1 MRMEVAETARGVG
14 RVLAEV
20 AETLRRA
27 REGAGMAME
36 VAEPARGVGE
46 VAKVVARGVGGIWSL
61 DDRSLATDQSRQRP
75 VVQTETARKR
85 VMAKRTNL
93 KRF

>member
-20 AETLRRA
+20 AETQERA

-46 VAKVVARGVGGIWSL
+46 VAKVVA
-61 DDRSLATDQSRQRP
+61 
-75 VVQTETARKR
+75 
-85 VMAKRTNL
+85 
-93 KRF
+93 